1 MDGVAAEVGAW
12 EGVEAARI
20 GGVVE
25 LRYDGRPLGRLLP
38 GGVEVA
44 FHPRLREMLVET
56 GRAEPGADPGFVA
69 LRVEDD
75 ADAEAAVELF
85 RLAYERARVAE
96 RVRRTGRPAASD
108 PR

>member
-1 MDGVAAEVGAW
+1 MDGVAAEVAAW
-12 EGVEAARI
+12 EGVAAARA

-25 LRYDGRPLGRLLP
+25 LRYGDRPLGRLLP
-38 GGVEVA
+38 GRVEVA

-56 GRAEPGADPGFVA
+56 GRAEPGADRGFVA
-69 LRVEDD
+69 LRVEDE
-75 ADAEAAVELF
+75 ADAAEAVELF

-96 RVRRTGRPAASD
+96 RVRRTGRSAASD